1 MSMTP
6 ILHPS
11 GALAFGRLL
20 EMRAPGI
27 LLPAGEI
34 RLFHGRHTGPN
45 RGFGAKH
52 IWAEHERE
60 MVAAGFPDFGSVAGY
75 VATIVRE
82 GTPVFFG
89 DHNWRT
95 LRAMAVRS
103 RTGTA
108 IVEHRTPRGEDPHW
122 SVITAFSGTKTHG
135 TRVGTVR

>member
-1 MSMTP
+1 MPMTP
-6 ILHPS
+6 ILHPL
-11 GALAFGRLL
+11 GGLTFGRLL

-27 LLPAGEI
+27 ILPGGDI
-34 RLFHGRHTGPN
+34 RLFRGRHTGPN
-45 RGFGAKH
+45 RGFGAEH

-60 MVAAGFPDFGSVAGY
+60 MVAAGFVDFDGVSGY
-75 VATIVRE
+75 VATIIRE

-89 DHNWRT
+89 DHSWRS
-95 LRAMAVRS
+95 LRVMAVRS

-108 IVEHRTPRGEDPHW
+108 IVEHRAPRDQDAHW

>member
-1 MSMTP
+1 MSMNP

-27 LLPAGEI
+27 ILPAGEI

-45 RGFGAKH
+45 RGFGAEH

-60 MVAAGFPDFGSVAGY
+60 MVAAGFSDFGSVAGY

-108 IVEHRTPRGEDPHW
+108 IVEHRTPRGEVPHW

>member
-11 GALAFGRLL
+11 GALAFGLLL

-27 LLPAGEI
+27 IIPAGEI
-34 RLFHGRHTGPN
+34 RLFHGRHSGPN

-52 IWAEHERE
+52 IWAEHDRE
-60 MVAAGFPDFGSVAGY
+60 MIAAGFLDFDGVAGY

-82 GTPVFFG
+82 GTPVFLG
-89 DHNWRT
+89 DHNWRS
-95 LRAMAVRS
+95 LRVMAVRS

-108 IVEHRTPRGEDPHW
+108 IVEHRAPRGEDPHW

>member
-6 ILHPS
+6 IPHPS

-27 LLPAGEI
+27 ILPAGEI
-34 RLFHGRHTGPN
+34 RLFRGRHTGPN
-45 RGFGAKH
+45 RGFGAEH

-60 MVAAGFPDFGSVAGY
+60 MIAAGFLCFADVAGY

-82 GTPVFFG
+82 DTPVFFG

-108 IVEHRTPRGEDPHW
+108 IVEHRTPRGEDAHW